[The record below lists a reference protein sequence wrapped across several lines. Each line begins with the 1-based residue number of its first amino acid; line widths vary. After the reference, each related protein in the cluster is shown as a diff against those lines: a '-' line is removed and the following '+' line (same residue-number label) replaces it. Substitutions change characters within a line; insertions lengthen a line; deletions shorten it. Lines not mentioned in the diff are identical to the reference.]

1 MGKEEIYNQIAE
13 ILGELRAVDA
23 VGLAKSMIVEE
34 IRRALAGEEEAS
46 VRVAVFIRL
55 INSAEKEINLDELDP
70 EERKLLSENF
80 IKSLEG
86 VKWYLFGAEDKR
98 GETK

>member
-1 MGKEEIYNQIAE
+1 MDKEEIYNQISE
-13 ILGELRAVDA
+13 VFGELRAVDA

-55 INSAEKEINLDELDP
+55 INSAEKEINLDKLDP
-70 EERKLLSENF
+70 EERKLLSGNF

-86 VKWYLFGAEDKR
+86 VRRCLFGAEDKR
-98 GETK
+98 GEAK

>member
-34 IRRALAGEEEAS
+34 IRRVLAGEEEAS

-98 GETK
+98 GESK

>member
-1 MGKEEIYNQIAE
+1 MDKEEIYNQISE
-13 ILGELRAVDA
+13 VFGELRAVDA

-46 VRVAVFIRL
+46 VRVAVLIRL
-55 INSAEKEINLDELDP
+55 INSAEKEIDLDNLEP
-70 EERKLLSENF
+70 EERKMLSGIF

-86 VKWYLFGAEDKR
+86 VRWYLFGAAPRDASE
-98 GETK
+98 

>member
-55 INSAEKEINLDELDP
+55 INSAEKEINLEIALKV
-70 EERKLLSENF
+70 EKMLKKKNALKN
-80 IKSLEG
+80 
-86 VKWYLFGAEDKR
+86 R
-98 GETK
+98 GLAKYVQ

>member
-34 IRRALAGEEEAS
+34 IRRALAGEEKAS

-98 GETK
+98 GESK

>member
-13 ILGELRAVDA
+13 ILGELRTVDA

-46 VRVAVFIRL
+46 VRVSVFIRL

-98 GETK
+98 GESK

>member
-46 VRVAVFIRL
+46 VRVAGFIRL

-98 GETK
+98 GESK